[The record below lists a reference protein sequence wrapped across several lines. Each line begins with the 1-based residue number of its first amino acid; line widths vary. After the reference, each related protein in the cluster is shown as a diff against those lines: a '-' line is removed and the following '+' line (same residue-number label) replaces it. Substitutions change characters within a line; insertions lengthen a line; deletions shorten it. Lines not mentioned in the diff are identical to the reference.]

1 MQLAYARQADRIWIL
16 NVGDLKP
23 LEIPINHFLDMAY
36 DTPMWSYDS
45 VPTWLRLW
53 ATREFGPQLA
63 DNISSILDRYGMYAG
78 RRKYEL
84 VDPTTYSVNNYN
96 EADAVLSQ
104 WSSLASDAQ
113 AVYDSLDSESKPPF
127 YEMVLQP
134 VLGGEVVTQIYIG
147 AAKNNHFAEQ
157 KRNSANNVA
166 QAVLDSFQMDH
177 ALTQRYHDL
186 LGGKWN
192 HILDQTHLGYD
203 YWQQPMRNALPPL
216 AWVQEMETSLAGN
229 IGVGV
234 EASNAT
240 VSGDDNYHALSSN
253 TLVLPPMDPY
263 GPKTRWIDIFARGTT
278 GCGWIVTPWEEY
290 VIATPSTG
298 TTGGNN
304 GTDTRVCISVDW
316 SKAPA
321 APNTTTVN
329 LNITSSCP
337 NWGNYAPPQVQV
349 PIVSTAIP
357 HGFTGF
363 VESDGHLAIEA
374 EHTSSSTE
382 VNGVSYLT
390 LPNYGR
396 TLSGVTLI
404 PALAA
409 TQSPG
414 EGPVLEYNIYTFT
427 STSNA
432 TVTLYLSPSLN
443 QNGAV
448 RPLRYAIAFDNERM
462 QEIQFVPDASDGNLP
477 DGWTGAVSD
486 AVWGLSSGNSTTTVH
501 DLSEAGEHTLKIWC
515 LEPAVVIQ
523 KIVVD
528 LGGVRP
534 SYLGPPE
541 SFRAGVDV
549 VGGYEGTNALGVVLS
564 PGVGSA

>member
-1 MQLAYARQADRIWIL
+1 
-16 NVGDLKP
+16 
-23 LEIPINHFLDMAY
+23 
-36 DTPMWSYDS
+36 
-45 VPTWLRLW
+45 
-53 ATREFGPQLA
+53 
-63 DNISSILDRYGMYAG
+63 MYAG

-113 AVYDSLDSESKPPF
+113 AVYDSLDSESKAPF

-229 IGVGV
+229 IGVSV

-278 GCGWIVTPWEEY
+278 GCEWIVTPWEEY

-304 GTDTRVCISVDW
+304 GTDTRVYISVDW

-329 LNITSSCP
+329 INITSSCP
-337 NWGNYAPPQVQV
+337 DWGNYPPPQVQV
-349 PIVSTAIP
+349 PIVSTAFP

-374 EHTSSSTE
+374 EHTSRSTE

-396 TLSGVTLI
+396 TLSGVMLV
-404 PALAA
+404 PVLAA

-427 STSNA
+427 STSHA

-443 QNGAV
+443 QNGAA

-486 AVWGLSSGNSTTTVH
+486 AVWGLSSGNSTTTIH
-501 DLSEAGEHTLKIWC
+501 DLSEAGAHTLKIWC

-523 KIVVD
+523 KILVD

-564 PGVGSA
+564 PRVGSA